1 MFYRVFFDENHPL
14 FTLIPSYTINSDIT
28 VLEIGYNRV
37 PPGKCQIFKRNIY
50 IMHYIING
58 SGVFCHQH
66 FDNTNGYLCV
76 PNELEIITA
85 DEEEPYE
92 SCWIM
97 FKGIRAAEILNQL
110 NLKHNCV
117 FPSKHNKECIEI
129 IKDALFNRTYANE
142 IEEAYM
148 LQSVFYKLIS
158 LHMQDISENEI
169 GSNSIANN
177 IANYIKKNYL
187 VPLKINDI
195 AKTFH
200 ISRNYLYTIF
210 KQEYNVSPQEYLISC
225 RIEKAKKLLKSK
237 STPLSINEVATASGF
252 ENPLYFSR
260 LFHDRVGVSP
270 SQFRKNNDLSN

>member
-1 MFYRVFFDENHPL
+1 MLYRVSFDENHPL
-14 FTLIPSYTINSDIT
+14 FMLIPTHPLNLDIT
-28 VLEIGYNRV
+28 VPEIGYNRV
-37 PPGKCQIFKRNIY
+37 PPGKCQIFKRNVY
-50 IMHYIING
+50 IMHYIISG

-85 DEEEPYE
+85 DEKEPYE
-92 SCWIM
+92 SCWVM

-117 FPSKHNKECIEI
+117 FSSKHNKECIEI
-129 IKDALFNRTYANE
+129 IKDALFNKTYNNE
-142 IEEAYM
+142 TEEAYM

-169 GSNSIANN
+169 ESNSIANN

-187 VPLKINDI
+187 IPLKINDI

-270 SQFRKNNDLSN
+270 SQFRKNT